1 MALSG
6 HDLFE
11 AGDLAGAIDAMNA
24 EVRTRP
30 ADVNARGFLAELL
43 CFQGNL
49 QRADVLLDALGK
61 QDPAA
66 MIGVALFR
74 QVIRAALTRQEVFA
88 EGRAPEL
95 LGEPPEHLRLTLQA
109 LAAWRAGQAA
119 EATALCAQAEAAR
132 PPVAGTHNEAAFTD
146 MRDIDDIT
154 AGVLEVL
161 TSTGKYYWVPLEQVQ
176 VIDFKPAEQAR
187 DLLWR
192 RAQVTVA
199 GGPDGE
205 VFIPTVYPWAEAD
218 ADEPRAKLARITEWL
233 GGGDDGPVR
242 GQGQRM
248 YLIGDDA
255 VPVLEIGS
263 LSFAGAS

>member
-1 MALSG
+1 MSLSG

-11 AGDLAGAIDAMNA
+11 AGDLADAIEAMNA
-24 EVRTRP
+24 EVRARP
-30 ADVNARGFLAELL
+30 ADINARGFLAELL

-66 MIGVALFR
+66 TVGVALFR
-74 QVIRAALTRQEVFA
+74 QVIRAALTRHEVFA
-88 EGRAPEL
+88 DGRAPDL
-95 LGEPPEHLRLTLQA
+95 LGDPPEHLRLTLQA
-109 LAAWRAGQAA
+109 LAAWRTGSAA
-119 EATALCAQAEAAR
+119 EAADLCAQAEAAR
-132 PPVAGTHNEAAFTD
+132 PPVAGTHNHAAFTD
-146 MRDIDDIT
+146 MRDIDDMT

-176 VIDFKPAEQAR
+176 TIDFKPVEQVR
-187 DLLWR
+187 ELLWR

-199 GGPDGE
+199 NGPDGE
-205 VFIPTVYPWAEAD
+205 VYIPAVYPWSADD
-218 ADEPRAKLARITEWL
+218 ADPRAKLGRITEWL